1 MADVDMRTE
10 TPKLI
15 KFHVLQ
21 GLNYVLACAFFA
33 YLAVYGSEAKP
44 SFVSKLW
51 MKLEDPPLNPLE
63 RTLLAMFWLC
73 PFCIGLGYISLAK
86 HLESV
91 YGSFLTAFMGGTL
104 TFRVAFTPAQY
115 LTLVIIPVDF
125 GGLLYKLVLFRE
137 EFWAI
142 PKKARNLLW
151 RVPEKAKRSSLSK
164 LLELESYVF
173 AAYLYALSFVST
185 DLLLPGYEGSRVAPF
200 SKIFFVTQ
208 AVIYVFVVPG
218 LRQGKKAAQYLVF
231 VNKSIVSYF
240 LIKGIFFKGV
250 IPNTMALWILL
261 PYLATLVLDMHLL
274 FWKVFM
280 KHSIFSR
287 YITRRQA
294 SSAKYFTMFFAVFIT
309 TTSNVWYVCTGTGLA
324 SISKTFGG
332 FFDRLAFLPGS
343 EEVAEQVR
351 FLDIMMAGLLF
362 LFAIALEEVLA
373 KKNTAKTVSRI
384 HFVLTLSILVF
395 SFTNKILCNLET
407 SSQWGGQNV
416 IFSGPGSA
424 GDIPIG
430 IHCIYWVVNMFLRVS
445 FPINCFLV
453 LWNLDGPISAWLI
466 SMKVPKDT
474 KSHLAS
480 TILVQDTVRTAIRRT
495 MIFHGFGVLMF
506 ASMANTV
513 FTSGVPAFFPKP
525 GAGQYL
531 FNPQIPHDQPA
542 QLSLFYSSLVIA
554 FTTVIMGNA
563 LSTIN
568 GNALPLAQALSIVWP
583 LSIWSYLFDS
593 WECIAHGQ
601 DSRIAEYLRP
611 LFAKTSLAGSAYL
624 SSVAVVGV
632 GCAVFSLTILMYL
645 KVTKISVYNR
655 KAQAPSDFAEEL
667 SFSHKQSY
675 IFHGSMLTFL
685 SSVWMIHVC
694 RKVDVDLIGSMFTE
708 FLFDDLITCIM
719 LMNFGFV
726 VYECKDGLH
735 NRALLSSVT
744 SLKSYWIISGY
755 VLFVAKKLVESFGFS
770 SLRMELLQIVSYL
783 AYNIVIQFQSARTV
797 VQAVY
802 LLRPTFNSNMP
813 AVLKSYSALCKSK
826 PKEEVRHILHST
838 SFVAKS
844 VGAFGL
850 ADVNGSETKAYGE
863 GNLTKGDP
871 NWKNNW
877 RKYYIEAFG
886 ENVYR
891 KASVTQ
897 FPIPMPGPDAV
908 DLKKKQSNAAF
919 SFLLAASIF
928 HRRPTHPVGV
938 GAYGMFEVIEN
949 SNIPPTDFFVPGK
962 LFHIRCRHSNGV
974 GVQTKDKK
982 KFDDA
987 ALELRSLSVKF
998 SNGRDDSPFD
1008 LNLNTGEFA
1017 GFFHLPS
1024 FSEFVYMSATND
1036 QKLFNAFAKKYPSC
1050 LMAEVDG
1057 FRRCPET
1064 YAQLT
1069 YYSQTC
1075 RSFNSLDGKKRYCKF
1090 RAVPYGDGPF
1100 TEVEPEPFKPNEADQ
1115 ERIVTKPMMSHR
1127 RLDTETRPTDYLRT
1141 EFKNRVRK
1149 GVVRYRLQI
1158 QLYEAQANDTDEVF
1172 NANKAW
1178 GTPFHDLG
1186 ILTMHTPMNDY
1197 EMDQTSFNIKNCP
1210 KCIALIEPKNAYDYN
1225 TINWTRAAV
1234 YWKSAR
1240 IRRFFTS
1247 KKEPVF
1253 ESPCKYILD
1262 FHTSHVV
1269 FSGMDGNVYITLV
1282 GTRGST
1288 TQIFL
1293 ENSAYDFE
1301 VDTVSRFVV
1310 YDEDIGD
1317 PLYMFVHHDAEATWK
1332 RKLYNLD
1339 LLVPS
1344 KWNCGKVKVI
1354 SKSPMFGKK
1363 ETNFYV
1369 WRWLSKGE
1377 LVFGLADQIQ
1387 EDNPKVKQILPQLLD
1402 KYFQNKKAHYD
1413 WNSGDYLPNHL
1424 TYKGHGELPEEEQ
1437 FSAAKLKDFV
1447 LTSIEGL
1454 RNQKLVGLYFKEKP
1468 FETLEEYY
1476 RCLVTLPPFPL
1487 MENWHT
1493 DEEFGRQMLNGSH
1506 PVMFMKCS
1514 KIPEKFKVD
1523 DQILEG
1529 LLPAGRTLKD
1539 ELDAGHIFIV
1549 DYAVVEDIPCPEGR
1563 YCAAAMGLLHADEQ
1577 STLKPIAIQLHQ
1589 DGGAVWTPKDE
1600 PLQWILAKMHMIC
1613 ADANIHEMIT
1623 HLFST
1628 HLLMEPWAVAL
1639 ERNIPN
1645 YHPVFR
1651 MLKPHLQYTIAINT
1665 IGRNTLVGPGGV
1677 SDKILSVG
1685 QGGHIGIMAKAYTFF
1700 HMYHLDLPEMLERR
1714 GVMDDKVLPN
1724 YYWRDD
1730 CLAIWG
1736 ALKKYALSV
1745 VDAHYKGSDQAVLK
1759 DAFVQNF
1766 IKDMKFNGYY
1776 HEDPD
1781 YHGVPDRIATLEELA
1796 HVCTCLLFQTSCMH
1810 GSVNFSQWDYY
1821 SYIPN
1826 RPLMMRQP
1834 PPREKIPV
1842 DEKVLCENLPL
1853 SKDCARSIAAVW
1865 ALSQFSE
1872 EEVFL
1877 GYPKMV
1883 TMDLP
1888 YQQKAMEDFRKD
1900 LADIE
1905 EKQKARNEKLGK
1917 YAYPY
1922 LMPSRLPTSIAI

>member
-125 GGLLYKLVLFRE
+125 GGLLYKLLLLKKQDKLF
-137 EFWAI
+137 
-142 PKKARNLLW
+142 PKSTKSLLW

-208 AVIYVFVVPG
+208 AVIFVFVVPG

-826 PKEEVRHILHST
+826 VEEFDGGIIGVSKE
-838 SFVAKS
+838 S
-844 VGAFGL
+844 VESG
-850 ADVNGSETKAYGE
+850 VVVKK
-863 GNLTKGDP
+863 LTKGDP

-877 RKYYIEAFG
+877 KKCFVNTFG
-886 ENVYR
+886 EDALMKNSKCMY
-891 KASVTQ
+891 
-897 FPIPMPGPDAV
+897 PIPMTYDKPAF
-908 DLKKKQSNAAF
+908 KAAQRQMSNFARFAT
-919 SFLLAASIF
+919 LLLG
-928 HRRPTHPVGV
+928 RRVAHPPGV
-938 GAYGMFEVIEN
+938 GACGMFEVIEN
-949 SNIPPTDFFVPGK
+949 KDVPPTSFFVPGRQ
-962 LFHIRCRHSNGV
+962 FHLRCRHSNS
-974 GVQTKDKK
+974 TF
-982 KFDDA
+982 FDDA
-987 ALELRSLSVKF
+987 ALDVRGIALKLGHDRDESMLDLHMNTG
-998 SNGRDDSPFD
+998 SNGND
-1008 LNLNTGEFA
+1008 
-1017 GFFHLPS
+1017 FFHVPT
-1024 FSEFVYMSATND
+1024 Y
-1036 QKLFNAFAKKYPSC
+1036 KAFAAQGKAKKQAFLKDNP
-1050 LMAEVDG
+1050 MALECAIDSA
-1057 FRRCPET
+1057 RRAPESFT
-1064 YAQLT
+1064 QLH

-1075 RSFNSLDGKKRYCKF
+1075 RHFWSLDGKKRYCKF
-1090 RAVPYGDGPF
+1090 RLVPYGNGPF
-1100 TEVEPEPFKPNEADQ
+1100 SGVGPEPFKASEEDQ
-1115 ERIVTKPMMSHR
+1115 QRIANGYFTDNG
-1127 RLDTETRPTDYLRT
+1127 RLEGEKREKDYLRK
-1141 EFKNRVRK
+1141 EFVARVES
-1149 GVVRYRLQI
+1149 GVVKYRLQV
-1158 QLYEAQANDTDEVF
+1158 QLYEAKAADTHEVF
-1172 NANKAW
+1172 NLHKRWDA
-1178 GTPFHDLG
+1178 PFLDVG
-1186 ILTMHTPMNDY
+1186 IVTVFAPMVDY
-1197 EMDQTSFNIKNCP
+1197 ETENTSFAVHNTPDCLSFIKP
-1210 KCIALIEPKNAYDYN
+1210 VSPVDYN
-1225 TINWTRAAV
+1225 SLNWIRARIYKECAP
-1234 YWKSAR
+1234 
-1240 IRRFFTS
+1240 IRRFFSLS
-1247 KKEPVF
+1247 KPKVF
-1253 ESPCKYILD
+1253 CSPCKYIID
-1262 FHTSHVV
+1262 CHTSHAL
-1269 FSGMDGNVYITLV
+1269 FSGIDGNVHMTLV
-1282 GTRGST
+1282 GTKAST
-1288 TQIFL
+1288 TRLFL
-1293 ENSAYDFE
+1293 ENGGHDFQA
-1301 VDTVSRFVV
+1301 DTVSRFIV
-1310 YDEDIGD
+1310 YDEDIGE
-1317 PLYMFVHHDAEATWK
+1317 PLCCFVHHDSERSWRK
-1332 RKLYNLD
+1332 RLMKLD
-1339 LLVPS
+1339 FFVGE
-1344 KWNCGKVKVI
+1344 KWNCGKIRVT
-1354 SKSPMFGKK
+1354 SKSPRYGKK
-1363 ETNFYV
+1363 KTTFYM
-1369 WRWLSKGE
+1369 WKWLSKGE
-1377 LVFGLADQIQ
+1377 LGFAVADRIPSTRKAQTVS
-1387 EDNPKVKQILPQLLD
+1387 KLLL
-1402 KYFQNKKAHYD
+1402 KKHFEEKHENYV
-1413 WNSGDYLPNHL
+1413 WTSGDRLPNHL
-1424 TYKGHGELPEEEQ
+1424 IYENHSELPEEEQ
-1437 FSAAKLKDFV
+1437 FSVPKHRDF
-1447 LTSIEGL
+1447 LAISMEGL
-1454 RNQKLVGLYFKEKP
+1454 LSQKLVKTFFKQGDFRRLKDYFSLYTRDQPVKQ
-1468 FETLEEYY
+1468 
-1476 RCLVTLPPFPL
+1476 
-1487 MENWHT
+1487 MQDWST
-1493 DEEFGRQMLNGSH
+1493 DEELGRQLLSGVH
-1506 PVMFMKCS
+1506 PLWFQRCNS
-1514 KIPEKFKVD
+1514 IPENFLVD
-1523 DQILEG
+1523 DEVLVG
-1529 LLPAGRTLKD
+1529 LLPPGRTLAQ
-1539 ELDAGHIFIV
+1539 EIQAGHVFIL
-1549 DYAVVEDIPCPEGR
+1549 DYEILCGIPTSPGA
-1563 YCAAAMGLLHADEQ
+1563 YVATPLALLYASEEL
-1577 STLKPIAIQLHQ
+1577 SLRPIAIQLNQ
-1589 DGGAVWTPKDE
+1589 EGGPVWTPKDK
-1600 PLQWILAKMHMIC
+1600 PMDWILAKVHLISADSNCHQMISHLF
-1613 ADANIHEMIT
+1613 AT
-1623 HLFST
+1623 HLVI
-1628 HLLMEPWAVAL
+1628 EPWTVAM
-1639 ERNIPN
+1639 ERTLFCA
-1645 YHPVFR
+1645 HPVYKI
-1651 MLKPHLQYTIAINT
+1651 LKPYFVDAIGINT
-1665 IGRNTLVGPGGV
+1665 MGRSTLIQPGGIV
-1677 SDKILSVG
+1677 DRVLSVG
-1685 QGGHIGIMAKAYTFF
+1685 GGGHMDLIAKAYSRFK
-1700 HMYHLDLPEMLERR
+1700 MDALNIPSSLERR
-1714 GVMDDKVLPN
+1714 GVMDKKVLKD

-1730 CLAIWG
+1730 
-1736 ALKKYALSV
+1736 ALLLWSAMETFTL
-1745 VDAHYKGSDQAVLK
+1745 AVLRVHYGA
-1759 DAFVQNF
+1759 DADVAADSQLQNL
-1766 IKDMKFNGYY
+1766 IGEMRHKGY
-1776 HEDPD
+1776 ESSDPD
-1781 YHGVPDRIATLEELA
+1781 HHGVPHAITSISQLA
-1796 HVCTCLLFQTSCMH
+1796 DLCTSLLYCSSCQH
-1810 GSVNFSQWDYY
+1810 AAVNFPMYEYY
-1821 SYIPN
+1821 SFIPN
-1826 RPLMMRQP
+1826 RALSLRKP
-1834 PPREKIPV
+1834 PPTKRGEATEEYI
-1842 DEKVLCENLPL
+1842 CETLPDL
-1853 SKDCARSIAAVW
+1853 EQSALTIATVH
-1865 ALSQFSE
+1865 ALSTFSRD
-1872 EEVFL
+1872 EVFL
-1877 GYPKMV
+1877 GQSKV
-1883 TMDLP
+1883 DTMDFP
-1888 YQQKAMEDFRKD
+1888 EERKAMKQFQED
-1900 LADIE
+1900 LAQIE
-1905 EKQKARNEKLGK
+1905 RSMKERNAKLGIH
-1917 YAYPY
+1917 AYRY
-1922 LMPSRLPTSIAI
+1922 LMPSKVPSNLAI